1 MSVLQRAWYALIRKR
16 VRSIVLGAFVV
27 VVLICLNVCIGMLSA
42 TEHISSH
49 VARASHAS
57 LSLGLHNE
65 ADTFTERDVQAVLN
79 TVEPERLTA
88 QLRTTAMLMSA
99 TPVLERQLIERTD
112 IDVASLP
119 QIALYG
125 SNYIERHTL
134 FRSSAF
140 TLMDGRFPMPQE
152 RHVLMVHKDFARHN
166 NLSCGMTLRMK
177 SSENAQPYSFTI
189 VGIFSGKRQE
199 RFTGAPSDL
208 SENTMFTSF
217 EDAQHVRAEN
227 TSSAGSDTT
236 PIDAANTTPISGSS
250 AASISGSNVAQGEDS
265 ASLHQTSPEHTS
277 TVAAGGARMTSL
289 DIAPAPYQTL
299 EQLKAQLM
307 DLPLDFSRFTL
318 RDSGAAFES
327 IHSSVDA
334 VSLLVRIV
342 LAAVLLGSFVVL
354 LLVLVLW
361 LRERIAEIGIL
372 LSIGNS
378 KRTICAQVLLEM
390 ILLSLPSALIA
401 FVCVHFFSQSIVAHV
416 LGFAQSFDEH
426 APSTFDVGSA
436 VVGNSVAAY
445 NPLESLFMQQSSA
458 ISSFIVALS
467 AYVLALVVIAA
478 AVGVSSVIFMRK
490 KPRELLVQ
498 MS

>member
-1 MSVLQRAWYALIRKR
+1 M
-16 VRSIVLGAFVV
+16 VLGAFVV
-27 VVLICLNVCIGMLSA
+27 VVLICLNVCIGMLSSI
-42 TEHISSH
+42 EHINSH
-49 VARASHAS
+49 VSRASHAS

-65 ADTFTERDVQAVLN
+65 EDTFTERDVQAVLN

-88 QLRTTAMLMSA
+88 QLRTTATLISA
-99 TPVLERQLIERTD
+99 TPVLERQLIERND
-112 IDVASLP
+112 VDVASLP

-125 SNYIERHTL
+125 SNDIERHTL

-152 RHVLMVHKDFARHN
+152 RHVLMVHEDFARHN
-166 NLSCGMTLRMK
+166 KLSCGMTLRMR
-177 SSENAQPYSFTI
+177 SSENGQPYSFTI

-208 SENTMFTSF
+208 SENTIFTSF

-236 PIDAANTTPISGSS
+236 PIDAANTTPIS
-250 AASISGSNVAQGEDS
+250 ASNGAQGDYS
-265 ASLHQTSPEHTS
+265 ASLYQTSPEPTS
-277 TVAAGGARMTSL
+277 AVAVGGARMTSL
-289 DIAPAPYQTL
+289 DIAPAPHQTL

-307 DLPLDFSRFTL
+307 DVPLDFSRFTL

-327 IHSSVDA
+327 IHSSVDT

-378 KRTICAQVLLEM
+378 KRAICAQVLLEM

-401 FVCVHFFSQSIVAHV
+401 FVCVHFFAQSMVAHV

-426 APSTFDVGSA
+426 APSTLDAGNA
-436 VVGNSVAAY
+436 VIGNSVAAY

-458 ISSFIVALS
+458 ISPFIVALS

>member
-88 QLRTTAMLMSA
+88 QLRTTATLISA

-125 SNYIERHTL
+125 SNDIERHTL

-152 RHVLMVHKDFARHN
+152 RHVLMVHEDFARHN
-166 NLSCGMTLRMK
+166 KLSCGMTLRMK

-236 PIDAANTTPISGSS
+236 PIDAANTTP
-250 AASISGSNVAQGEDS
+250 ISGSNVAQGEDS

-401 FVCVHFFSQSIVAHV
+401 FLCVHFFSQSIVAHV

-458 ISSFIVALS
+458 ISTFIVALS

>member
-88 QLRTTAMLMSA
+88 QLRTTATLISA

-125 SNYIERHTL
+125 SNDIERHTL

-152 RHVLMVHKDFARHN
+152 RHVLMVHEDFARHN
-166 NLSCGMTLRMK
+166 KLSCGMTLRMK
-177 SSENAQPYSFTI
+177 SGENAQPYSFTI

-227 TSSAGSDTT
+227 TFSAGSDTT

-401 FVCVHFFSQSIVAHV
+401 FLCVHFFAQSIVAHV

-426 APSTFDVGSA
+426 APSTFDAGSA
-436 VVGNSVAAY
+436 VVGNSVSAY

>member
-1 MSVLQRAWYALIRKR
+1 
-16 VRSIVLGAFVV
+16 
-27 VVLICLNVCIGMLSA
+27 
-42 TEHISSH
+42 
-49 VARASHAS
+49 
-57 LSLGLHNE
+57 
-65 ADTFTERDVQAVLN
+65 
-79 TVEPERLTA
+79 
-88 QLRTTAMLMSA
+88 
-99 TPVLERQLIERTD
+99 
-112 IDVASLP
+112 
-119 QIALYG
+119 
-125 SNYIERHTL
+125 
-134 FRSSAF
+134 
-140 TLMDGRFPMPQE
+140 
-152 RHVLMVHKDFARHN
+152 
-166 NLSCGMTLRMK
+166 
-177 SSENAQPYSFTI
+177 
-189 VGIFSGKRQE
+189 
-199 RFTGAPSDL
+199 
-208 SENTMFTSF
+208 MFTSF

-289 DIAPAPYQTL
+289 DIAPAPFQTL

>member
-1 MSVLQRAWYALIRKR
+1 
-16 VRSIVLGAFVV
+16 
-27 VVLICLNVCIGMLSA
+27 MLSA

-88 QLRTTAMLMSA
+88 QLRTTATLISA

-177 SSENAQPYSFTI
+177 SSAHSQPYSFTI
-189 VGIFSGKRQE
+189 VGIFEGKRQE

-227 TSSAGSDTT
+227 TSSVGSD
-236 PIDAANTTPISGSS
+236 NTPISGSS

-401 FVCVHFFSQSIVAHV
+401 FLCVHFFAQSIVAHV

-426 APSTFDVGSA
+426 APSTFDAGSA
-436 VVGNSVAAY
+436 VVGNSVSAY

-458 ISSFIVALS
+458 ISPFIVALS

>member
-1 MSVLQRAWYALIRKR
+1 M
-16 VRSIVLGAFVV
+16 VLGAFVV

-65 ADTFTERDVQAVLN
+65 EDTFTERDVQAVLN

-88 QLRTTAMLMSA
+88 QLRTTATLISA
-99 TPVLERQLIERTD
+99 TPVLERQLIERND
-112 IDVASLP
+112 VDVASLP

-125 SNYIERHTL
+125 SNDIERHTL

-152 RHVLMVHKDFARHN
+152 RHVLMVHEDFARHN
-166 NLSCGMTLRMK
+166 KLSCGMTLRMK

-208 SENTMFTSF
+208 SENTIFTSF

-236 PIDAANTTPISGSS
+236 PIDAANTTP
-250 AASISGSNVAQGEDS
+250 ISGSNVAQGEDS

>member
-1 MSVLQRAWYALIRKR
+1 M
-16 VRSIVLGAFVV
+16 VLGAFVV

-65 ADTFTERDVQAVLN
+65 EDTFTERDVQAVLN

-125 SNYIERHTL
+125 SNDIERHTL

-166 NLSCGMTLRMK
+166 KLSCGMTLRMK
-177 SSENAQPYSFTI
+177 SSAHSQPYSFTI

-208 SENTMFTSF
+208 SENTIFTSF

-401 FVCVHFFSQSIVAHV
+401 FLCVHFFAQSIVAHV

>member
-1 MSVLQRAWYALIRKR
+1 M
-16 VRSIVLGAFVV
+16 VLGAFVV

-65 ADTFTERDVQAVLN
+65 EDTFTERDVQAVLN

-88 QLRTTAMLMSA
+88 QLRTTATLISA

-125 SNYIERHTL
+125 SNDIERHTL

-152 RHVLMVHKDFARHN
+152 RHVLMVHEDFARHN
-166 NLSCGMTLRMK
+166 KLSCGMTLRMK

-401 FVCVHFFSQSIVAHV
+401 FLCVHFFAQGIVAHV

-426 APSTFDVGSA
+426 APSTFDAGSA
-436 VVGNSVAAY
+436 VVGNSVSAY

-458 ISSFIVALS
+458 ISPFIVALS

>member
-125 SNYIERHTL
+125 SNDIERHTL

-177 SSENAQPYSFTI
+177 SSAHSQPYSFTI
-189 VGIFSGKRQE
+189 VGIFEGKRQE

-227 TSSAGSDTT
+227 TSSVGSD
-236 PIDAANTTPISGSS
+236 NTPISGSS

-401 FVCVHFFSQSIVAHV
+401 FVCVHFFAQGIVAHV

-426 APSTFDVGSA
+426 APSTFDAGSA

-458 ISSFIVALS
+458 ISPFIVALS

>member
-1 MSVLQRAWYALIRKR
+1 M
-16 VRSIVLGAFVV
+16 VLGAFVV

-65 ADTFTERDVQAVLN
+65 EDTFTERDVQAVLN

-125 SNYIERHTL
+125 SNDIERHTL

-166 NLSCGMTLRMK
+166 KLSCGMTLRMK
-177 SSENAQPYSFTI
+177 SSAHSQPYSFTI

-208 SENTMFTSF
+208 SENTIFTSF

-307 DLPLDFSRFTL
+307 DVPLDFSRFTL

-401 FVCVHFFSQSIVAHV
+401 FLCVHFFAQGIVAHV

-426 APSTFDVGSA
+426 APSTFDAGSA

-458 ISSFIVALS
+458 ISPFIVALS
-467 AYVLALVVIAA
+467 AYMLALVVIAA

>member
-65 ADTFTERDVQAVLN
+65 EDTFTERDVQAVLN

-112 IDVASLP
+112 VDVASLP

-125 SNYIERHTL
+125 SNDIERHTL

-166 NLSCGMTLRMK
+166 KLSCGMTLRMK

-189 VGIFSGKRQE
+189 VGIFEGKRQE

-208 SENTMFTSF
+208 SENTIFTSF

-401 FVCVHFFSQSIVAHV
+401 FLCVHFFAQSIVAHV

-426 APSTFDVGSA
+426 APSTFDAGSA
-436 VVGNSVAAY
+436 VVGNSVSAY

-458 ISSFIVALS
+458 ISPFIVALS

>member
-65 ADTFTERDVQAVLN
+65 EDTFTERDVQAVLN

-88 QLRTTAMLMSA
+88 QLRTTATLISA
-99 TPVLERQLIERTD
+99 TPVLERQLIERND
-112 IDVASLP
+112 VDVASLP

-125 SNYIERHTL
+125 SNDIERHTL

-152 RHVLMVHKDFARHN
+152 RHVLMVHEDFARHN
-166 NLSCGMTLRMK
+166 KLSCGMTLRMK

-189 VGIFSGKRQE
+189 VGIFLGKRQE

-208 SENTMFTSF
+208 SENTIFTSF

-250 AASISGSNVAQGEDS
+250 ATSISGSNVAQGEDS

-307 DLPLDFSRFTL
+307 DVPLDFSRFTL

-401 FVCVHFFSQSIVAHV
+401 FLCVHFFAQSIVAHV

-426 APSTFDVGSA
+426 APSTFDAGSA
-436 VVGNSVAAY
+436 VVGNSVSAY

-458 ISSFIVALS
+458 ISPFIVALS

>member
-88 QLRTTAMLMSA
+88 QLRTTATLISA

-125 SNYIERHTL
+125 SNDIERHTL

-152 RHVLMVHKDFARHN
+152 RHVLMVHEDFARHN
-166 NLSCGMTLRMK
+166 KLSCGMTLRMK

-227 TSSAGSDTT
+227 TSSVGSD
-236 PIDAANTTPISGSS
+236 NTPISGSS

-277 TVAAGGARMTSL
+277 TVAAGGAHMTSL
-289 DIAPAPYQTL
+289 DIAPAPYQTP

-401 FVCVHFFSQSIVAHV
+401 FLCVHFFAQGIVAHV

-426 APSTFDVGSA
+426 APSTFDAGSA

-458 ISSFIVALS
+458 ISPFIVALS

>member
-88 QLRTTAMLMSA
+88 QLRTTATLISA

-177 SSENAQPYSFTI
+177 SSAHSQPYSFTI
-189 VGIFSGKRQE
+189 VGIFEGKRQE

-227 TSSAGSDTT
+227 TSSVGSD
-236 PIDAANTTPISGSS
+236 NTPISGSS

-390 ILLSLPSALIA
+390 ILLSLPSELIA
-401 FVCVHFFSQSIVAHV
+401 FLCVHFFAQGIVAHV

-426 APSTFDVGSA
+426 APSTFDAGSA

-458 ISSFIVALS
+458 ISPFIVALS

>member
-99 TPVLERQLIERTD
+99 TPVLERQLIERND
-112 IDVASLP
+112 VDVASLP

-125 SNYIERHTL
+125 SNDIERHTL

-152 RHVLMVHKDFARHN
+152 RHVLMVHEDFARHN
-166 NLSCGMTLRMK
+166 KLSCGMTLRMK

-208 SENTMFTSF
+208 SENTIFASF

-250 AASISGSNVAQGEDS
+250 ATSISGSNVAQGEDS

>member
-65 ADTFTERDVQAVLN
+65 EDTFTERDVQVVLN

-99 TPVLERQLIERTD
+99 TPVLERQLIERND
-112 IDVASLP
+112 VDVASLP

-125 SNYIERHTL
+125 SNDIERHTL

-152 RHVLMVHKDFARHN
+152 RHVLMVHEDFARHN
-166 NLSCGMTLRMK
+166 KLSCGMTLRMK

-401 FVCVHFFSQSIVAHV
+401 FLCVHFFAQSIVAHV

-426 APSTFDVGSA
+426 APSTFDAGSA
-436 VVGNSVAAY
+436 VVGNSVSAY

-458 ISSFIVALS
+458 ISPFIVALS

>member
-88 QLRTTAMLMSA
+88 QLRTTATLISA

-125 SNYIERHTL
+125 SNDIERHTL

-152 RHVLMVHKDFARHN
+152 RHVLMVHEDFARHN
-166 NLSCGMTLRMK
+166 KLSCGMTLRMK

-307 DLPLDFSRFTL
+307 DVPLDFSRFTL

-390 ILLSLPSALIA
+390 ILLSLPSVLIA
-401 FVCVHFFSQSIVAHV
+401 FLCVHFFAQSIVAHV

-426 APSTFDVGSA
+426 APSTFDAGSA
-436 VVGNSVAAY
+436 VVGNSVSAY
-445 NPLESLFMQQSSA
+445 NSLESLFMQQSSA
-458 ISSFIVALS
+458 ISPFIVALS

>member
-1 MSVLQRAWYALIRKR
+1 M
-16 VRSIVLGAFVV
+16 VLGAFVV

-65 ADTFTERDVQAVLN
+65 ADTFTEHDVQAVLN

-177 SSENAQPYSFTI
+177 SSAHSQPYSFTI

-227 TSSAGSDTT
+227 TSSVGSD
-236 PIDAANTTPISGSS
+236 NTPISGSS

>member
-166 NLSCGMTLRMK
+166 KLSCGMTLRMK
-177 SSENAQPYSFTI
+177 SSAHSQPYSFTI
-189 VGIFSGKRQE
+189 VGIFEGKRQE

-227 TSSAGSDTT
+227 TSSVGSDNT

-265 ASLHQTSPEHTS
+265 ASLHQTSPEYTS

>member
-88 QLRTTAMLMSA
+88 QLRTTATLISA

-125 SNYIERHTL
+125 SNDIERHTL

-152 RHVLMVHKDFARHN
+152 RHVLMVHEDFARHN
-166 NLSCGMTLRMK
+166 KLSCGMTLRMK

-227 TSSAGSDTT
+227 TSSVGSD
-236 PIDAANTTPISGSS
+236 NTPISGSNTTP
-250 AASISGSNVAQGEDS
+250 IDGGNLAQGEDS
-265 ASLHQTSPEHTS
+265 ASLHQTSPERTS
-277 TVAAGGARMTSL
+277 AVAAGGARMTSL

-401 FVCVHFFSQSIVAHV
+401 FLCVHFFAQSIVAHV

-426 APSTFDVGSA
+426 APSTFDAGSA
-436 VVGNSVAAY
+436 VVGNSVSAY

-458 ISSFIVALS
+458 ISPFIVALS

>member
-1 MSVLQRAWYALIRKR
+1 
-16 VRSIVLGAFVV
+16 
-27 VVLICLNVCIGMLSA
+27 MLSA

-166 NLSCGMTLRMK
+166 KLSCGMTLRMK
-177 SSENAQPYSFTI
+177 SSAHSQPYSFTI
-189 VGIFSGKRQE
+189 VGIFEGKRQE

-227 TSSAGSDTT
+227 TSSVGSD
-236 PIDAANTTPISGSS
+236 NTPISGSNTTP
-250 AASISGSNVAQGEDS
+250 IDGGNLAQGEDS
-265 ASLHQTSPEHTS
+265 ASLHQTSPERTS
-277 TVAAGGARMTSL
+277 AVAAGGARMTSL

-401 FVCVHFFSQSIVAHV
+401 FLCVHFFAQSIVAHV

-426 APSTFDVGSA
+426 APSTFDAGSA
-436 VVGNSVAAY
+436 VVGNSVSAY

-458 ISSFIVALS
+458 ISPFIVALS

>member
-88 QLRTTAMLMSA
+88 QLRTTATLISA

-125 SNYIERHTL
+125 SNDIERHTL

-152 RHVLMVHKDFARHN
+152 RHVLMVHEDFARHN
-166 NLSCGMTLRMK
+166 KLSCGMTLRMK
-177 SSENAQPYSFTI
+177 SSAHSQPYSFTI

-289 DIAPAPYQTL
+289 DIAPAPFQTL

>member
-1 MSVLQRAWYALIRKR
+1 M
-16 VRSIVLGAFVV
+16 VLGAFVV

-65 ADTFTERDVQAVLN
+65 EDTFTERDVQAVLN

-88 QLRTTAMLMSA
+88 QLRTTATLISA
-99 TPVLERQLIERTD
+99 TPVLERQLIERND
-112 IDVASLP
+112 VDVASLP

-125 SNYIERHTL
+125 SNDIERHTL

-152 RHVLMVHKDFARHN
+152 RHVLMVHEDFARHN
-166 NLSCGMTLRMK
+166 KLSCGMTLRMK
-177 SSENAQPYSFTI
+177 SSENAQSYSFTI

-199 RFTGAPSDL
+199 CFTGAPSDL
-208 SENTMFTSF
+208 SENTIFTSF

-426 APSTFDVGSA
+426 APSTFDAGSA

-458 ISSFIVALS
+458 ISPFIVALS

>member
-177 SSENAQPYSFTI
+177 SSAHSQPYSFTI
-189 VGIFSGKRQE
+189 VGIFEGKRQE

-227 TSSAGSDTT
+227 TSSVGSD
-236 PIDAANTTPISGSS
+236 NTPISGSN

-401 FVCVHFFSQSIVAHV
+401 FLCVHFFAQGIVAHV

-426 APSTFDVGSA
+426 APSTFDAGSA

-458 ISSFIVALS
+458 ISPFIVALS

>member
-65 ADTFTERDVQAVLN
+65 EDTFTERDVQAVLN

-112 IDVASLP
+112 VDVASLP

-125 SNYIERHTL
+125 SNDIERHTL

-177 SSENAQPYSFTI
+177 SSAHSQPYSFTI
-189 VGIFSGKRQE
+189 VGIFEGKRQE

-227 TSSAGSDTT
+227 TSSVGSDNT

-426 APSTFDVGSA
+426 APSTFNVGSA

>member
-16 VRSIVLGAFVV
+16 VRSMVLGAFVV

-65 ADTFTERDVQAVLN
+65 EDTFTERDVQAVLN

-112 IDVASLP
+112 VDVASLP

-125 SNYIERHTL
+125 SNDIERHTL

-166 NLSCGMTLRMK
+166 KLSCGMTLRMK

-189 VGIFSGKRQE
+189 VGIFEGKRQE

-208 SENTMFTSF
+208 SENTIFTSF

-401 FVCVHFFSQSIVAHV
+401 FLCVHFFAQSIVAHV

-426 APSTFDVGSA
+426 APSTFDAGSA
-436 VVGNSVAAY
+436 VVGNSVSAY

-458 ISSFIVALS
+458 ISPFIVALS

>member
-177 SSENAQPYSFTI
+177 SSAHSQPYSFTI
-189 VGIFSGKRQE
+189 VGIFEGKRQE

-227 TSSAGSDTT
+227 TSSVGSD
-236 PIDAANTTPISGSS
+236 NTPISGSS

-307 DLPLDFSRFTL
+307 DVPLDFSRFTL

-390 ILLSLPSALIA
+390 ILLSLPSTLIA
-401 FVCVHFFSQSIVAHV
+401 FVCVHFFAQSMVAHV

-426 APSTFDVGSA
+426 APSTLDAGNA
-436 VVGNSVAAY
+436 VIGNSVAAY

-458 ISSFIVALS
+458 ISPFIVALS

>member
-166 NLSCGMTLRMK
+166 KLSCGMTLRMK
-177 SSENAQPYSFTI
+177 SSAHSQPYSFTI
-189 VGIFSGKRQE
+189 VGIFEGKRQE

-208 SENTMFTSF
+208 SENTIFTSF

-265 ASLHQTSPEHTS
+265 ASLHQTSPEPTS

-307 DLPLDFSRFTL
+307 DVPLDFSRFTL

>member
-1 MSVLQRAWYALIRKR
+1 M
-16 VRSIVLGAFVV
+16 VLGAFVV

-65 ADTFTERDVQAVLN
+65 EDTFTERDVQAVLN

-88 QLRTTAMLMSA
+88 QLRTTATLISA

-125 SNYIERHTL
+125 SNDIERHTL

-152 RHVLMVHKDFARHN
+152 RHVLMVHEDFARHN
-166 NLSCGMTLRMK
+166 KLSCGMTLRMK

-227 TSSAGSDTT
+227 TSSAGSD
-236 PIDAANTTPISGSS
+236 TTPISGSS

-327 IHSSVDA
+327 IYSSVDA

>member
-1 MSVLQRAWYALIRKR
+1 M
-16 VRSIVLGAFVV
+16 VLGAFVV

-65 ADTFTERDVQAVLN
+65 EDTFTERDVQAVLN

-125 SNYIERHTL
+125 SNDIERHTL

-166 NLSCGMTLRMK
+166 KLSCGMTLRMK
-177 SSENAQPYSFTI
+177 SSAHSQPYSFTI

-208 SENTMFTSF
+208 SENTIFTSF

-401 FVCVHFFSQSIVAHV
+401 FLCVHFFAQSIVAHV

-426 APSTFDVGSA
+426 APSTFDAGSA
-436 VVGNSVAAY
+436 VVGNSVSAY
-445 NPLESLFMQQSSA
+445 NPLESLFMQQSSS
-458 ISSFIVALS
+458 ISPFIVALS

>member
-152 RHVLMVHKDFARHN
+152 RHVLMVHEDFARHN
-166 NLSCGMTLRMK
+166 KLSCGMTLRMK
-177 SSENAQPYSFTI
+177 SGENAQPYSFTI

-227 TSSAGSDTT
+227 TSSVGSD
-236 PIDAANTTPISGSS
+236 NTPISGSS

-318 RDSGAAFES
+318 RDSGAVFES

-354 LLVLVLW
+354 LLALVLW

-401 FVCVHFFSQSIVAHV
+401 FVCVHFFAQGIVAHV

-426 APSTFDVGSA
+426 APSTFDAGSA

-458 ISSFIVALS
+458 ISPFIVALS

>member
-125 SNYIERHTL
+125 SNYIESHTL

-177 SSENAQPYSFTI
+177 SSAHSQPYSFTI
-189 VGIFSGKRQE
+189 VGIFEGKRQE

-227 TSSAGSDTT
+227 TSSVGSD
-236 PIDAANTTPISGSS
+236 NTPISGSS

>member
-16 VRSIVLGAFVV
+16 VRSMVLGAFVV

-65 ADTFTERDVQAVLN
+65 EDTFTERDVQAVLN

-125 SNYIERHTL
+125 SNDIERHTL

-152 RHVLMVHKDFARHN
+152 RHVLMVHEDFARHN
-166 NLSCGMTLRMK
+166 KLSCGMTLRMK

-236 PIDAANTTPISGSS
+236 PIDAANTTPISGSNTTP
-250 AASISGSNVAQGEDS
+250 IDGGNLAQGEDS

>member
-88 QLRTTAMLMSA
+88 QLRTTATLISA

-177 SSENAQPYSFTI
+177 SSAHSQPYSFTI
-189 VGIFSGKRQE
+189 VGIFEGKRQE

-227 TSSAGSDTT
+227 TSSVGSD
-236 PIDAANTTPISGSS
+236 NTPISGSS

>member
-57 LSLGLHNE
+57 LSLGFHNE
-65 ADTFTERDVQAVLN
+65 EDTFTERDVQVVLN

-99 TPVLERQLIERTD
+99 TPVLERQLIERND
-112 IDVASLP
+112 VDVASLP

-125 SNYIERHTL
+125 SNDIERHTL

-152 RHVLMVHKDFARHN
+152 RHVLMVHEDFARHN
-166 NLSCGMTLRMK
+166 KLSCGMTLRMK

-208 SENTMFTSF
+208 SENTIFTSF

-401 FVCVHFFSQSIVAHV
+401 FLCVHFFAQSIVAHV

-426 APSTFDVGSA
+426 APSTFDAGSA
-436 VVGNSVAAY
+436 VVGNSVSAY

>member
-177 SSENAQPYSFTI
+177 SSAHSQPYSFTI
-189 VGIFSGKRQE
+189 VGIFEGKRQE

-467 AYVLALVVIAA
+467 AYVLVLVVIAA

>member
-57 LSLGLHNE
+57 LSLGFHNE
-65 ADTFTERDVQAVLN
+65 EDTFTERDVQVVLN

-99 TPVLERQLIERTD
+99 TPVLERQLIERND
-112 IDVASLP
+112 VDVASLP

-125 SNYIERHTL
+125 SNDIERHTL

-152 RHVLMVHKDFARHN
+152 RHVLMVHEDFARHN
-166 NLSCGMTLRMK
+166 KLSCGMTLRMK

-208 SENTMFTSF
+208 SENTIFTSF

-401 FVCVHFFSQSIVAHV
+401 FLCVHFFAQSIVAHV

-426 APSTFDVGSA
+426 APSTFDAGSA

>member
-57 LSLGLHNE
+57 LSLGFHNE
-65 ADTFTERDVQAVLN
+65 EDTFTERDVQVVLN

-99 TPVLERQLIERTD
+99 TPVLERQLIERND
-112 IDVASLP
+112 VDVASLP

-125 SNYIERHTL
+125 SNDIERHTL

-152 RHVLMVHKDFARHN
+152 RHVLMVHEDFARHN
-166 NLSCGMTLRMK
+166 KLSCGMTLRMK

-189 VGIFSGKRQE
+189 VGIFEGKRQE

-227 TSSAGSDTT
+227 TSSVGSD
-236 PIDAANTTPISGSS
+236 NTPISGSNT
-250 AASISGSNVAQGEDS
+250 IPIDGGNLAQGEDS

-307 DLPLDFSRFTL
+307 DVPLDFSRFTL

-401 FVCVHFFSQSIVAHV
+401 FVCVHFFAQSIVAHV

-426 APSTFDVGSA
+426 APSTFDAGSA

-458 ISSFIVALS
+458 ISPFIVALS

>member
-65 ADTFTERDVQAVLN
+65 EDTFTERDVQVVLN

-99 TPVLERQLIERTD
+99 TPVLERQLIERND
-112 IDVASLP
+112 VDVASLP

-125 SNYIERHTL
+125 SNDIERHTL

-152 RHVLMVHKDFARHN
+152 RHVLMVHEDFARHN
-166 NLSCGMTLRMK
+166 KLSCGMTLRMK

-208 SENTMFTSF
+208 SENTIFTSF